1 VKRDVNE
8 PHGFKHKKVDQMRYL
23 LSLLLLVLGCTAD
36 IGPETAVSTP
46 VPTPTA
52 TPTVRLP
59 TINRDWVGPLGTIL
73 EQNEPDTFAGI
84 WLDNEAQ
91 RVAVAFTEGG
101 EEIIE
106 QYLPQVTD
114 EPLAIHLI
122 ELRPAQYSLRQLL
135 ADQQTASTMLQAL
148 RYPAVSAVMVQH
160 NRVELMI
167 TDLAGVEAALAGA
180 GAELPPSVVF
190 NVVYEPVGDPP
201 PFPITPVPDV
211 HMVQLQTRSPFH
223 MAALL
228 IGELVVEEGCLRVR
242 GETETQE
249 GAISISYLI
258 IWQADYFL
266 TENNGRL
273 QILDETGAVVAEV
286 GETIYLGG
294 GNVPSVDESYLREP
308 IPPACTGPYWA
319 MGGFLPE
326 EYRSRFEP

>member
-1 VKRDVNE
+1 MLR
-8 PHGFKHKKVDQMRYL
+8 F
-23 LSLLLLVLGCTAD
+23 LSLMLLILLVGCTAVTA
-36 IGPETAVSTP
+36 PETAVPTP
-46 VPTPTA
+46 GPTPTN
-52 TPTVRLP
+52 TPTVRLA
-59 TINRDWVGPLGTIL
+59 TINRDWVGPLGSML
-73 EQNEPDTFAGI
+73 ELNEPDTFAGI

-101 EEIIE
+101 EELIE
-106 QYLPQVTD
+106 RYLPQVTD
-114 EPLAIHLI
+114 EPLASHLI

-135 ADQQTASTMLQAL
+135 ADEQTASTLLQAL
-148 RYPAVSAVMVQH
+148 GYPAVSSVMVQH

-167 TDLAGVEAALAGA
+167 TDLAGVEAALAAA

-190 NVVYEPVGDPP
+190 DVVYEPVGDPP

-211 HMVQLQTRSPFH
+211 HMVQLQTRSAFH

-228 IGELVVEEGCLRVR
+228 IGELVVEAGCLQVGTRVD
-242 GETETQE
+242 TETDSFLE
-249 GAISISYLI
+249 NYLV

-294 GNVPSVDESYLREP
+294 GNVPSVDESQLREP
-308 IPPACTGPYWA
+308 IPAACTGPYWY
-319 MGGFLPE
+319 MGSFLPE